1 MATTT
6 THPRN
11 PQLILALVCGVNFML
26 SLDIA
31 VVNVALPTLQAEL
44 GAAQADLQ
52 WVVITYGLTLGGFL
66 LLGGRAAD
74 LLGRKRVLLAGLGVF
89 TAASLAAGLSNSLGP
104 LVAARAVQG
113 LGAAFAAP
121 AALSILTGTFREGPQ
136 RTKALAIFGAVSGSA
151 ASVGVIA
158 GGLITSGP
166 GWEWIFLV
174 NVPIGI
180 CLIGLIARS
189 LARDVRQTRGP
200 ADVLGA
206 VLVTGGLMSV
216 VYGINKSVDNGWTSA
231 TTVSFLLGGAVLIAL
246 FIACERRAVSPLLP
260 LSMFRRRTLTT
271 ANIVAMLVW
280 GAFFATIFQ
289 ASLFMQQVLQY
300 SAVQTGVAYIAIA
313 GTVVVVAIGV
323 AAKLV
328 QRRGSWGALV
338 VGQIAAAT
346 GLVLLSQAPAD
357 AAYWPDLFPGFL
369 LIGIGVG
376 LSGMALQVVAFVGV
390 EQAVAGL
397 AGGMVETAREIGG
410 AVGVAIV
417 ATVAVGH
424 TNDVL
429 ASLGGSEEA
438 VPVALTAGFERGSL
452 VAAGFAVAAAFAA
465 GLLLRPAEQAAVSA
479 SAATNVDR
487 AMETVAG
494 D

>member
-1 MATTT
+1 MAAATTRQT
-6 THPRN
+6 N
-11 PQLILALVCGVNFML
+11 PALILALVCGVNFML

-31 VVNVALPTLQAEL
+31 VVNVALPTLQTEL
-44 GAAQADLQ
+44 GAAQSDLQ

-74 LLGRKRVLLAGLGVF
+74 LLGRKRILVAGLGVF
-89 TAASLAAGLSNSLGP
+89 TAASLAAGLSSSLGP

-113 LGAAFAAP
+113 LGAALAAP

-136 RTKALAIFGAVSGSA
+136 RTRALGIFGAVSGSA

-158 GGLITSGP
+158 GGVITSGP

-174 NVPIGI
+174 NVPIGV
-180 CLIGLIARS
+180 GLIVLIVRS
-189 LARDVRQTRGP
+189 LPVDVRRARGP

-206 VLVTGGLMSV
+206 VVVTIGLMSV
-216 VYGINKSVDNGWTSA
+216 VYAINKSVDYGWTSA
-231 TTVSFLLGGAVLIAL
+231 TTIAFLAGGAVLLAL
-246 FIACERRAVSPLLP
+246 FVACERRAVSPLLP

-271 ANIVAMLVW
+271 ANIVAVLVW

-289 ASLFMQQVLQY
+289 ASLFMQQVLLY

-313 GTVVVVAIGV
+313 GTVVVVALGF

-328 QRRGSWGALV
+328 QRGGSWGALV
-338 VGQIAAAT
+338 VGQTAAAI
-346 GLVLLSQAPAD
+346 GLVLLSRAPAD

-369 LIGIGVG
+369 LVGIGVG
-376 LSGMALQVVAFVGV
+376 LSGMALQVAAFLGV
-390 EQAVAGL
+390 EQSVAGL
-397 AGGMVETAREIGG
+397 AGGMVETAREVGG

-438 VPVALTAGFERGSL
+438 IPVSLTAGFERGSL
-452 VAAGFAVAAAFAA
+452 VAAGFAIAAALAA
-465 GLLLRPAEQAAVSA
+465 GLLLRPAEHATRSA
-479 SAATNVDR
+479 PAKAGGRR
-487 AMETVAG
+487 AMEAVG
-494 D
+494 SD